1 MSIAKI
7 NILADFVVVFRND
20 PRKTSAVD
28 FRLLSHKTTE
38 TETKLCESFTHSLCK
53 STSSVTYVAQDNST
67 VSIVIK
73 LILRN
78 LQVVTASPN
87 SVARTAVH
95 FSSSVFQRFKFRFP
109 HDKCKKSFS

>member
-1 MSIAKI
+1 MIRGKQVQWI
-7 NILADFVVVFRND
+7 
-20 PRKTSAVD
+20 

-38 TETKLCESFTHSLCK
+38 TETKLCESFTHGLCK

-78 LQVVTASPN
+78 LQVVAASPN
-87 SVARTAVH
+87 SVARTAAHSLSLGIV
-95 FSSSVFQRFKFRFP
+95 
-109 HDKCKKSFS
+109 

>member
-1 MSIAKI
+1 MNIFISMYISVFLHFKSSFLLQDDLSCNLSFAKI
-7 NILADFVVVFRND
+7 NISADFVVVFRND
-20 PRKTSAVD
+20 QRKISAVD

-38 TETKLCESFTHSLCK
+38 TETKLCESFTHGLCK

-78 LQVVTASPN
+78 
-87 SVARTAVH
+87 RC
-95 FSSSVFQRFKFRFP
+95 FS
-109 HDKCKKSFS
+109 

>member
-1 MSIAKI
+1 M

-28 FRLLSHKTTE
+28 FRLLGHKTTE
-38 TETKLCESFTHSLCK
+38 TETKLCESFTHGLC
-53 STSSVTYVAQDNST
+53 SSVTYVAQDNST

-78 LQVVTASPN
+78 LQVVAASPN
-87 SVARTAVH
+87 SVARTDEH

-109 HDKCKKSFS
+109 HDEFKKSFS